1 MPRALASFVLAA
13 FAFVAIGAAPA
24 TEDAE
29 PALWRLDC
37 GTIDVGNLDDY
48 SDTYLY
54 PGRRKSFTN
63 SCYLVRS
70 GGRYLLWDT
79 GLPGERVGDPRQE
92 GGDRMTLRRRIRD
105 QLEQIGVRPDQVT
118 FVGISHYHFDH
129 IGQAADFATATLLVD
144 RRDWEAIKARPDRA
158 ERFTPWINGGKV
170 EPLTYDHDVFG
181 DRSAIMLA
189 TPGHTPGHRSLLVR
203 LKKSGP
209 VLLSGD
215 AVHFRE
221 NWDKRGVPGFNT
233 SRAESLASMD
243 RLSKIARSLKAK
255 LIIQHEP
262 DDVGKLPPFP
272 QAAR

>member
-1 MPRALASFVLAA
+1 
-13 FAFVAIGAAPA
+13 
-24 TEDAE
+24 
-29 PALWRLDC
+29 
-37 GTIDVGNLDDY
+37 
-48 SDTYLY
+48 
-54 PGRRKSFTN
+54 
-63 SCYLVRS
+63 
-70 GGRYLLWDT
+70 
-79 GLPGERVGDPRQE
+79 
-92 GGDRMTLRRRIRD
+92 
-105 QLEQIGVRPDQVT
+105 
-118 FVGISHYHFDH
+118 
-129 IGQAADFATATLLVD
+129 LLVD

-221 NWDKRGVPGFNT
+221 NWDKRGAPGFNT